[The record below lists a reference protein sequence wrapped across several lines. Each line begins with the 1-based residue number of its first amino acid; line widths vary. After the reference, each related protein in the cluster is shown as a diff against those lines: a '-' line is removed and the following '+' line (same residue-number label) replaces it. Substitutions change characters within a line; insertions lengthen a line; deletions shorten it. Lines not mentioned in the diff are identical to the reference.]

1 MRRSTVLSFLSVVL
15 LFGRVV
21 DAQSTAG
28 NTVLPMK
35 LYNGYLIVVHG
46 SIGKFTDRNL
56 VIDTGSYPSVVDR
69 GIARKLHVRGENGE
83 LYLIEHNIK
92 TQIVVLPEI
101 RVGPV
106 HGENMR
112 VISQDLTELG
122 ERFGTRVDALIGLD
136 VLRASSFRI
145 DYVAKTVTF
154 GPVTAAPYSAPLHW
168 RNAHACVDLSVD
180 GQSTHLLV
188 DTGASRLLLFSSHLP
203 WLRAYSDGLRTFNN
217 LGGSFALKEVR
228 GRRLELA
235 GTNLGFGEVYIS
247 DASNMAEFDFDG
259 FLAAGALPFR
269 QVTFDFE
276 QQTFGWEPAPGKADA
291 AHTAGRANRNLGAMS
306 AASSNPSFLTP
317 GLPGTTESCTPDS
330 LPGPGLGCGHPLM
343 RRTK

>member
-15 LFGRVV
+15 WFGRGA

-28 NTVLPMK
+28 NNVLPIK

-46 SIGKFTDRNL
+46 SIGKFTNRNL
-56 VIDTGSYPSVVDR
+56 IIDTGSYPSVVDR
-69 GIARKLHVRGENGE
+69 GIAKKLHVRGENGE
-83 LYLIEHNIK
+83 LYVIKHNIK
-92 TQIVVLPEI
+92 TQTVVLPEI

-106 HGENMR
+106 RAENIQ

-145 DYVAKTVTF
+145 DYGAKTVTF
-154 GPVTAAPYSAPLHW
+154 GPVTALPYSAPLHW

-180 GQSTHLLV
+180 GQPTHLLL

-203 WLRAYSDGLRTFNN
+203 WLRAYRGGRRTFNN
-217 LGGSFALKEVR
+217 LGGSFDLEEVR
-228 GRRLELA
+228 GTRLELA
-235 GTNLGFGEVYIS
+235 GSNVGFGEVYVT

-259 FLAAGALPFR
+259 FLAARAPPFR
-269 QVTFDFE
+269 QVAFDFE
-276 QQTFGWEPAPGKADA
+276 HQSFGWEPALGKADVA
-291 AHTAGRANRNLGAMS
+291 RTGGRANRSLGALA
-306 AASSNPSFLTP
+306 AASSNPSSLTP
-317 GLPGTTESCTPDS
+317 GIPETIESCTPDS
-330 LPGPGLGCGHPLM
+330 LPGLGCGHPLL
-343 RRTK
+343 RRMK